1 MKNRIFSLLTAILC
15 VLIIASFAAADAGL
29 YPIGQQQPQSYPV
42 PQYNKPQPQPKPQQP
57 TQQPYS
63 YNNPYYNNPYYNN
76 PYYNNPYYN
85 NPYYNNPYY
94 PYGRQAPTQAPNN
107 NPARPQQNNN
117 QQQGPYYDPNSGYY
131 FYPIQQQ
138 PQQPQNPG
146 WPGPNGQGNQNSNNN
161 VQVSAQWSYNGT
173 LDLTWTIKNV
183 TNEDWGKKN
192 IDIKCTGGCY
202 LLTNPNQTLWD
213 LPYTV
218 NRNDRLSFTVNIRQP
233 GPYDDAMTFAIVAGS
248 KTLYTFSVRPR

>member
-1 MKNRIFSLLTAILC
+1 MKTRVISLLTAILC
-15 VLIIASFAAADAGL
+15 LLIIASFAAADAGL
-29 YPIGQQQPQSYPV
+29 YPIGQQQTQSYPV
-42 PQYNKPQPQPKPQQP
+42 PQYHKPQPQPQQPP

-76 PYYNNPYYN
+76 PYYNNQYYN

-94 PYGRQAPTQAPNN
+94 PYGNPAPTQVPPTPTKPQPNN
-107 NPARPQQNNN
+107 H
-117 QQQGPYYDPNSGYY
+117 QQQGPFYEPNSGYY
-131 FYPIQQQ
+131 FYPIQQ
-138 PQQPQNPG
+138 PQQPWQQQNPG
-146 WPGPNGQGNQNSNNN
+146 GPWQNNPGNQNNN
-161 VQVSAQWSYNGT
+161 VQVSAKWGYNGT

-183 TNEDWGKKN
+183 TTEDWGKKN

-218 NRNDRLSFTVNIRQP
+218 NRNDRLTFTVNIRQP

-248 KTLYTFSVRPR
+248 KTLYTFSVKPR

>member
-42 PQYNKPQPQPKPQQP
+42 PQYMKPQPQPQPQQNQ
-57 TQQPYS
+57 QQPYG
-63 YNNPYYNNPYYNN
+63 YNNPYYNNPYYNNPYYANPYYNNPYYNN
-76 PYYNNPYYN
+76 PYYNNPYGY
-85 NPYYNNPYY
+85 
-94 PYGRQAPTQAPNN
+94 QAPTQVPYSN
-107 NPARPQQNNN
+107 PQQNYNNN
-117 QQQGPYYDPNSGYY
+117 QQQGPYYDPNSGYN
-131 FYPIQQQ
+131 FYPVPQ
-138 PQQPQNPG
+138 PQYPYGPQYN
-146 WPGPNGQGNQNSNNN
+146 NQENQNSN
-161 VQVSAQWSYNGT
+161 VQVSAQWKYNGT

-192 IDIKCTGGCY
+192 IDIKCTGGTY
-202 LLTNPNQTLWD
+202 LLTDPNRTLWD

-218 NRNDRLSFTVNIRQP
+218 NRNDRLTFTVNIRQP